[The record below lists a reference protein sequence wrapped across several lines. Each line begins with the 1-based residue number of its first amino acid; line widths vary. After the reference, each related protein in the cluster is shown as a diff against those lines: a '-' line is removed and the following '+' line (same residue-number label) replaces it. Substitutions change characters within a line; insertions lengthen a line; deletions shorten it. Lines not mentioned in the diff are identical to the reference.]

1 MFLRNIMALAGESVE
16 SVVAETSDG
25 SAAAAAGG
33 ARNWLSTLSPLLM
46 LALFALVFYFVLIRP
61 EKKRKKE
68 AQEQRDAMKIGDTVI
83 TIGGITGEIERIM
96 KDTVTIYT
104 GNCSMDIQKWAIRTV
119 EADELTE
126 EEEEAPKESDDS
138 SGSPEE

>member
-1 MFLRNIMALAGESVE
+1 MFLKNIMLLAGESVE

-126 EEEEAPKESDDS
+126 EEETENPKES
-138 SGSPEE
+138 EE